1 MTTTEVFQGTP
12 EQLKARID
20 ALILA
25 LKVIDQIIVCSA
37 KSYYLIC
44 YH

>member
-1 MTTTEVFQGTP
+1 MTTTFVFQGTP
-12 EQLKARID
+12 EALKVKVD
-20 ALILA
+20 ALISGG
-25 LKVIDQIIVCSA
+25 KIIDQIIVCSA